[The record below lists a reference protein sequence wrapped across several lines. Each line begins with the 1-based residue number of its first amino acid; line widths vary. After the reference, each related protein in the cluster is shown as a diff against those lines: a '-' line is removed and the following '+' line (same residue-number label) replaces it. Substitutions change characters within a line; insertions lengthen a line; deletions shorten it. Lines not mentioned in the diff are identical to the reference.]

1 MKSRAPLVIV
11 PLLLTAAC
19 AVGPQYV
26 RPEGAARAAWAGKAP
41 AAGASTSAAPASSGE
56 AALARWWE
64 GLGDPTLT
72 ALVERARARGLTVQ
86 AAAARLREARA
97 RRGGAAADLAPSVTA
112 SGQAARQGTRAASGG
127 AWQAQSTW
135 QAGLDASWELDL
147 FGGKRRALEAAG
159 ATVEAAEADVRDAEV
174 SLAAEVG
181 LAYVSLRTGEA
192 RLALARRNL
201 AALQETA
208 DLTRWRAEA
217 GLTTALDAEQARAN
231 LEQERAAIPPL
242 EAAIAS
248 DRNALAVL
256 AGEEPG
262 ALDALLSAPGA
273 VPAAARA
280 VAVGVPASTLA
291 RRPDV
296 RAAERRLAAQTA
308 EVGVAVAARY
318 PSLTL
323 SGSIGLESLSAG
335 RLVTGS
341 LASGLLAPIFD
352 AGRLARAVDAQ
363 EAALVQARVAYRS
376 AVLTALQEVEDAL
389 VALDREEA
397 RRAALAT
404 AADAA
409 RQAASLAHD
418 QYGAGLVA
426 FTAVLDAER
435 TVVTVEDALAKSD
448 GDAASD
454 LIRLYKALGGG
465 WTPAGSQEST

>member
-1 MKSRAPLVIV
+1 MGPRPARPRSPAGGRGSATRPSPPSSSAP
-11 PLLLTAAC
+11 
-19 AVGPQYV
+19 
-26 RPEGAARAAWAGKAP
+26 ARAASRSRRPPRGSRRPAP
-41 AAGASTSAAPASSGE
+41 
-56 AALARWWE
+56 
-64 GLGDPTLT
+64 
-72 ALVERARARGLTVQ
+72 
-86 AAAARLREARA
+86 
-97 RRGGAAADLAPSVTA
+97 GAAAPRPTSPRPSRPPRRRRGRAPGPPPAAPGRRSRPGRPA
-112 SGQAARQGTRAASGG
+112 STRAGS
-127 AWQAQSTW
+127 SI
-135 QAGLDASWELDL
+135 L

-159 ATVEAAEADVRDAEV
+159 ATLQAAEADVRDAEV

-231 LEQERAAIPPL
+231 LEQERAALPPL

-262 ALDALLSAPGA
+262 ALDALLAAPGA
-273 VPAAARA
+273 VPAAART
-280 VAVGVPASTLA
+280 VAVGVPASALA

-323 SGSIGLESLSAG
+323 TGSIGLEALTAG

-341 LASGLLAPIFD
+341 LAAGLLAPILD

-376 AVLTALQEVEDAL
+376 AVLTALREVEDAL

-409 RQAASLAHD
+409 RQAAALARD
-418 QYGAGLVA
+418 QYGAGLAA

-435 TVVTVEDALAKSD
+435 TVVTVEDALARSD

-465 WTPAGSQEST
+465 WTPASSPEST